1 MAHAIAQ
8 ATAQEIAS
16 ESEELIYEKNRLEE
30 FSKLTNF
37 NPYPYDFQTT
47 ISFENY
53 IKKYNHIEN
62 GSRHRDLVECI
73 AGRVLDKRN
82 NGKKLFFYSVTTN
95 GFNLQYLTD
104 INEYNDKEKFAEIN
118 KLIHRG
124 DIVGV
129 RGFVG
134 KSIRGELSI
143 YPLELVLLTPCYKYI
158 PKQYFGLVDPDT
170 RIKKRYLDMIVNPDV
185 ITTFKTRTKIIKSI
199 REYLDN
205 KDFLEVETPI
215 ISLKCGGAVAKPF
228 VTYHNDLKKDMHL
241 RIAPELYLK
250 QLVVGGLERV
260 YEIGK
265 QFRNENIDQ
274 THQASFDS
282 LEFYMA
288 YADYNVMIQMCEEM
302 LSSIVKKIHGD
313 YHLTYHVN
321 DIDHIIDFSPPFR
334 KIDIMT
340 ELTEQ
345 TGIVF
350 PTDLTTDEARQF
362 LDDLCHKNNIECG
375 NPRTTC
381 RLLDK
386 LIGHYIEPQCSNPTF
401 LMNHPLIMS
410 PLAKVHR
417 SNPQLSERF
426 ELFVAKMELAN
437 SYTELNDHIRQE
449 KNFMIQQKD
458 KGNGDEEIPLPDE
471 DFIDALKYGLPP
483 CGGFGLGIERFVM
496 LLTNHSSIRD
506 VVPFPM

>member
-1 MAHAIAQ
+1 M
-8 ATAQEIAS
+8 
-16 ESEELIYEKNRLEE
+16 
-30 FSKLTNF
+30 
-37 NPYPYDFQTT
+37 
-47 ISFENY
+47 
-53 IKKYNHIEN
+53 
-62 GSRHRDLVECI
+62 
-73 AGRVLDKRN
+73 
-82 NGKKLFFYSVTTN
+82 
-95 GFNLQYLTD
+95 
-104 INEYNDKEKFAEIN
+104 
-118 KLIHRG
+118 
-124 DIVGV
+124 
-129 RGFVG
+129 
-134 KSIRGELSI
+134 
-143 YPLELVLLTPCYKYI
+143 
-158 PKQYFGLVDPDT
+158 
-170 RIKKRYLDMIVNPDV
+170 
-185 ITTFKTRTKIIKSI
+185 
-199 REYLDN
+199 
-205 KDFLEVETPI
+205 
-215 ISLKCGGAVAKPF
+215 KCGGAVAKPF
-228 VTYHNDLKKDMHL
+228 VTYHNDLKKDMYM

-302 LSSIVKKIHGD
+302 LSSIVKKINGD

-506 VVPFPM
+506 VIPFPM